1 MAKEKDKTLHDLAV
15 LMCKAEG
22 GVKQVDVAQMTET
35 LSKLALVLQL
45 EDDWNHV
52 LWLAGRKKSKK
63 LLKELL
69 T

>member
-15 LMCKAEG
+15 LMCKAEAG
-22 GVKQVDVAQMTET
+22 SRQVDVAQMTEI
-35 LSKLALVLQL
+35 LSKLSLVLRL

-52 LWLAGRKKSKK
+52 LWIHGNKKAKK